1 MRRSTV
7 LLADDHA
14 IVAEGLA
21 RLLKDHDFEVVGTVG
36 DGTLLIDA
44 AKRLR
49 PDVIVTDLSMPGL
62 SGLDVLARL
71 KAEGIDSKVIVL
83 TMHNDA
89 NLATVAMRGGAAGY
103 LLKESAGDELVA
115 AIRQALQG
123 RVYLTP
129 ALTKEVMER
138 MSSSAEAS
146 EPQLT
151 PRQRDVL
158 RLIVKGQRMK
168 EIAANL
174 GLSTRTVETHKY
186 EMMETLGL
194 HSTAELVQVRAR
206 PPAQP
211 GLSRR
216 HQNRKV
222 VPIWS
227 WRASPRWPSLLR
239 RRPQRNSPTMS
250 MRGMGDHDRLNVARS
265 VRLKALPVCTSRLST

>member
-14 IVAEGLA
+14 IVQEGLA
-21 RLLKDHDFEVVGTVG
+21 RLLKDNDFDVVGAVG
-36 DGTLLIDA
+36 DGALLIDA

-71 KAEGIDSKVIVL
+71 KAEGVDSKVIVL

-89 NLATVAMRGGAAGY
+89 NLATIAMRGGAAGY
-103 LLKESAGDELVA
+103 LLKESAGEELLT

-129 ALTKEVMER
+129 ALTREVMER
-138 MSSSAEAS
+138 MGSERPP

-174 GLSTRTVETHKY
+174 GLSARTVETHKY

-194 HSTAELVQVRAR
+194 HSTAELVRYAIDR
-206 PPAQP
+206 
-211 GLSRR
+211 
-216 HQNRKV
+216 
-222 VPIWS
+222 
-227 WRASPRWPSLLR
+227 
-239 RRPQRNSPTMS
+239 
-250 MRGMGDHDRLNVARS
+250 RLN
-265 VRLKALPVCTSRLST
+265 LD